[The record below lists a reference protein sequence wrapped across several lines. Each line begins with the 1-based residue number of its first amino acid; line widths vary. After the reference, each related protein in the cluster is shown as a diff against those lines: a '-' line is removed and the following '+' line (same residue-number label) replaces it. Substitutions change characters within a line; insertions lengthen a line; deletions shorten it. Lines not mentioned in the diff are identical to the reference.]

1 MIYKYINDP
10 SSVTVEEL
18 KANNITKKNIA
29 DAKKNLGSSSVEK
42 AKRYSSKADRIKNA
56 DKFDNMSEFEEDLD

>member
-29 DAKKNLGSSSVEK
+29 
-42 AKRYSSKADRIKNA
+42 KRYSSKADRIKNA